1 MPGGSGSYLRRRVLV
16 KLPDGYNFTGTIVK
30 DGIGPGGQ
38 RRLII
43 EDSRGK
49 ERVVRPADPG
59 VTIEDIGADIGRGGG
74 R

>member
-16 KLPDGYNFTGTIVK
+16 KLPDGFNFTGTVAS
-30 DGIGPGGQ
+30 DGVGPGGQ

-49 ERVVRPADPG
+49 ERVVRPAEPG
-59 VTIEDIGADIGRGGG
+59 VTIEDIGADMGRGSG